1 MCASSEESNSNHSES
16 HNIISE
22 DLPMADPPDKGT
34 FRNVGTTSQNI
45 SEVPLLITAPGS
57 VPLLKDSSHD
67 VPDSGV
73 SKCLVHAEN
82 ISASW
87 TYDSTRMALLDVSLE
102 VNEVGT
108 NIVNGLSVQS

>member
-1 MCASSEESNSNHSES
+1 MCASSEESNSDHSES
-16 HNIISE
+16 HHIISE

-45 SEVPLLITAPGS
+45 SEVLLLITAPGS
-57 VPLLKDSSHD
+57 VPLLKDD

-108 NIVNGLSVQS
+108 NIANGLSVQS